1 MAEGYK
7 DWAAGDVLTAADL
20 EDYTVKQSVMR
31 FASAAARDS
40 ALTSVLAEG
49 MVAYLKDVDQ
59 IMMYSGSA
67 WENVEQVGAWRSW
80 TPTLTAS
87 VTNPTLGTGSSTEGF
102 YIKIGRTVI
111 AQFAIVFGSSG
122 VNPGSGSYRIELPFA
137 YVQRFTGVGWHY
149 VGDARLIDFGS
160 GSAQASLQLNSGNR
174 VTMIYPAAWP
184 TGATLVVGD
193 AAPWTWAATD
203 QIHGQVIYEVAS

>member
-40 ALTSVLAEG
+40 ALTSVLTEG

-87 VTNPTLGTGSSTEGF
+87 VTNPTLGTGSAAEGF
-102 YIKIGRTVI
+102 YMKIGRTVI
-111 AQFAIVFGSSG
+111 AQFAILFGSSG
-122 VNPGSGSYRIELPFA
+122 VNAGSGVYRIDLPVVA
-137 YVQRFTGVGWHY
+137 TQRFTGIGWHN
-149 VGDARLIDFGS
+149 VGDVRLVDFGS
-160 GSAQASLQLNSGNR
+160 GEARASIGLNSTGLI
-174 VTMIYPAAWP
+174 TMTYPAAWP
-184 TGATLVVGD
+184 TGAATSVGA

-203 QIHGQVIYEVAS
+203 QMHGRLIYEAAS